1 MVNMLLKASDN
12 LLYLLKNLGIL
23 YSDLRRSVGP
33 NRSPYR
39 EVGEETR
46 GPFMEG
52 EESLSSSCVM
62 SLRADTQGDRERRG
76 TSSIDCP

>member
-1 MVNMLLKASDN
+1 MLLKVSGS

-39 EVGEETR
+39 EVGEDTR

-52 EESLSSSCVM
+52 EGSLSSSCVM
-62 SLRADTQGDRERRG
+62 TLRADMEGDRERKGRG
-76 TSSIDCP
+76 SLDR

>member
-1 MVNMLLKASDN
+1 MLLKASGN
-12 LLYLLKNLGIL
+12 LLDLLKNLGIL

-46 GPFMEG
+46 GPFME
-52 EESLSSSCVM
+52 EEGSLSGSCVM
-62 SLRADTQGDRERRG
+62 SLRGDTQGDREKRG
-76 TSSIDCP
+76 RSSIDCP